1 MAIGRPTSSDKK
13 RLLGL
18 DPGLR
23 RTGWG
28 VIEVEGNHLIHIA
41 NGVVSSDSEKTIAER
56 LVQLHSGILNLVRQ
70 FQPQEVAAEE
80 TFVNKNPESTLKLG
94 LARGAVLLAPALSGI
109 PVSEYAPNRVKK
121 AVVGAGHANKN
132 QVQVMVGNILP
143 KILITNEDA
152 ADALAVAICHAHFA
166 QNPILMHQL
175 SSKDDLKQNA
185 PKNQSRLKDL
195 IDAALLKESSR

>member
-1 MAIGRPTSSDKK
+1 MAFENPTLTDKK

-132 QVQVMVGNILP
+132 QVQVMVSNILP
-143 KILITNEDA
+143 KILIANEDA
-152 ADALAVAICHAHFA
+152 ADALAVAICHAHFV

-195 IDAALLKESSR
+195 IDAALLKEASR

>member
-1 MAIGRPTSSDKK
+1 MAIAHPTSSDKK

-70 FQPQEVAAEE
+70 FQPDEVAAEE

-132 QVQVMVGNILP
+132 QVQVMVSNILP

-152 ADALAVAICHAHFA
+152 ADALAVAICHAHFV

-175 SSKDDLKQNA
+175 SRKDDLKQDA

-195 IDAALLKESSR
+195 IDAALLKEASR

>member
-1 MAIGRPTSSDKK
+1 MPFESPTLPDKK

-28 VIEVEGNHLIHIA
+28 VIDVKGNHLIHVA
-41 NGVVSSDSEKTIAER
+41 NGVVCSDSGKTIAER
-56 LVQLHSGILNLVRQ
+56 LVQLHSGILNLVKQ

-109 PVSEYAPNRVKK
+109 PVSEYAPNKVKK
-121 AVVGAGHANKN
+121 AVVGAGHAAKN
-132 QVQVMVGNILP
+132 QVQIMVGNILP
-143 KILITNEDA
+143 KAVLANEDA
-152 ADALAVAICHAHFA
+152 ADALAVAICHAHFT
-166 QNPILMHQL
+166 QNPVLVDQV
-175 SSKDDLKQNA
+175 SRKNGLKQNT
-185 PKNQSRLKDL
+185 PNNQSRLKDL
-195 IDAALLKESSR
+195 IDAALLKEASR

>member
-1 MAIGRPTSSDKK
+1 MALGRPTSSYKK

-70 FQPQEVAAEE
+70 FQPEEVAAEE

-94 LARGAVLLAPALSGI
+94 LARGAVLLAPALLGI

-121 AVVGAGHANKN
+121 AVVGAGHASKN

-152 ADALAVAICHAHFA
+152 ADALAVAICHAHFV

-175 SSKDDLKQNA
+175 SRKDDLKQNV

-195 IDAALLKESSR
+195 IDAALLKEVSR